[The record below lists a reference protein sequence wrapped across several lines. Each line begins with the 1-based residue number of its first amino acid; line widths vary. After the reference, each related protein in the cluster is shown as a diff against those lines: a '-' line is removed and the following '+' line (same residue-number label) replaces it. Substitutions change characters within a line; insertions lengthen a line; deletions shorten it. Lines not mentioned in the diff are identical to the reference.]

1 MFQQNVHSGTPFE
14 QRWILK
20 SLSMHFSY
28 ILLITS
34 SHPISYNFHAI
45 KIFYQRVFCSPLVRH
60 SLPLRLLA
68 IPLRTS
74 RIRSIVFQLFF
85 FYFCLCLLFHYFIL
99 PSFRAVFAQRKL
111 DVLRSIIASEWMSVI
126 SADSHVLSPIRR
138 QVFVPAF
145 RNGMWTSRRYYGIA
159 RSHRFEK
166 KKITATSPQYLHASG
181 LFPAAQPF
189 KPGLL
194 RRPVKNSLFFTLDI
208 YN

>member
-1 MFQQNVHSGTPFE
+1 MLAPIISIAKNRVFCHQIVSSTLANDVWDLHTLQMIMFQQNVHSGTPFE

-166 KKITATSPQYLHASG
+166 KK
-181 LFPAAQPF
+181 
-189 KPGLL
+189 
-194 RRPVKNSLFFTLDI
+194 
-208 YN
+208 